1 MESIKNEPQN
11 DQSLSNETDCIIVS
25 RPINRALFFQLDKF
39 IRTRESQGN
48 KGKFCKL
55 FLTTYGGDPD
65 AAFLIGKLFQNK
77 YESLKIIVS
86 SSCKSA
92 GTLLAIAANSIA
104 ISDTGELGPLDT
116 QVPKQDEIGAN
127 ASSRNVIESVNSI
140 SQHLGDV
147 ITSLLFKIK
156 NETRLSSK
164 IAGDMAVQVTGAVAN
179 ALYSQID
186 PQRLAEMNRTVSIAL
201 SYGKSLSKK
210 TESISEESLIKLIMN
225 YPSHGF
231 VIDYEEAKTLFN
243 KVEKPTELESKI
255 CQLMWSTLQEP
266 KENSSIT
273 IDSEGAFLKVIQ
285 DAGL

>member
-1 MESIKNEPQN
+1 MSDSDSILQTEAAN
-11 DQSLSNETDCIIVS
+11 DETDCIIVS
-25 RPINRALFFQLDKF
+25 RPITRSLFLQLERYIRNRE
-39 IRTRESQGN
+39 TQGK

-65 AAFLIGKLFQNK
+65 AAFLIGKLLQNR
-77 YESLKIIVS
+77 YETLKIIVS

-140 SQHLGDV
+140 SQHLGDDN
-147 ITSLLFKIK
+147 TSLLLKIK

-164 IAGDMAVQVTGAVAN
+164 IAGDMAVQVTGSVAN

-210 TESISEESLIKLIMN
+210 TESVSEESLIKLIMN

-231 VIDYEEAKTLFN
+231 VIDFEEAKTLFN
-243 KVEKPTELESKI
+243 KVDKPTELESKI
-255 CQLMWSTLQEP
+255 CQLMWSDLQEQ

-273 IDSEGAFLKVIQ
+273 IDNEATFLKVIN
-285 DAGL
+285 DANL

>member
-1 MESIKNEPQN
+1 MSDSDSILQTEAAN
-11 DQSLSNETDCIIVS
+11 DETDCIIVS
-25 RPINRALFFQLDKF
+25 RPITRSLFLQLERYIRNRE
-39 IRTRESQGN
+39 TQGK

-65 AAFLIGKLFQNK
+65 AAFLIGKLLQNR
-77 YESLKIIVS
+77 YETLKIIVS

-164 IAGDMAVQVTGAVAN
+164 IAGDMAVQVTGSVAN

-210 TESISEESLIKLIMN
+210 TESVSEESLIKLIMN

-231 VIDYEEAKTLFN
+231 VIDFEEAKTLFN
-243 KVEKPTELESKI
+243 KVDKPTELESKI
-255 CQLMWSTLQEP
+255 CQLMWSDLQEQ

-273 IDSEGAFLKVIQ
+273 IDNEATFLKVIN
-285 DAGL
+285 DANL